1 MNQVLSS
8 LPGVLCLIDDILV
21 YGRNIQEHNER
32 LKAVLN
38 RIQSAG
44 ITLNQA
50 KCEFG
55 KETIKFLGH
64 IINLMVSLLIH
75 KRSKLLLT

>member
-1 MNQVLSS
+1 MNRVLSG
-8 LPGVLCLIDDILV
+8 LPEVLCLKDDILV
-21 YGRNIQEHNER
+21 YGSSTQEHNER
-32 LKAVLN
+32 LEAVLN

-64 IINLMVSLLIH
+64 LINSNGI
-75 KRSKLLLT
+75 SADP

>member
-1 MNQVLSS
+1 MSFGVTSAPEHFQYHQVLSD
-8 LPGVLCLIDDILV
+8 LPGVLCLIGDIPE
-21 YGRNIQEHNER
+21 YRSSKEEHNER
-32 LKAVLN
+32 VQAVLK

-55 KETIKFLGH
+55 NNQI
-64 IINLMVSLLIH
+64 SW
-75 KRSKLLLT
+75 SPD